1 MSSMIEREQVDKDLL
16 RTAVAA
22 ALAGGSVL
30 KEWFRKVTATSK
42 SCAADIVTE
51 ADVASQR
58 VIHELISERYPDHN
72 FLGEEGLVRTD
83 GPAPYRWIIDPLD
96 GTSNYFHGYP
106 YFAVSIGVELHGE
119 LVVGV
124 IYDPTREEIFT
135 GQKGCGA
142 FLNDRQLH
150 VSENDLLA
158 KSLLV
163 ASFPPGVKSD
173 APPIRQ
179 FLRILPHAQT
189 IQRTGSAA
197 LNLAYLAAGRLDG
210 FWSYSLKAW
219 DMAAGV
225 LLVREAGG
233 GVTQMSGSPLA
244 LEIPDLLATNGRIH
258 TELRD
263 LLSAPI
269 Q

>member
-1 MSSMIEREQVDKDLL
+1 MNREQLVDVDLQ

-22 ALAGGSVL
+22 ALAGGAVL
-30 KEWFRKVTATSK
+30 KEWFHKVTATSK
-42 SCAADIVTE
+42 TCTADIVTE

-58 VIHELISERYPDHN
+58 VIHELILQKYPEHN

-83 GPAPYRWIIDPLD
+83 GAEPYRWIIDPLD

-106 YFAVSIGVELHGE
+106 YFAVSIGVEYRGE

-124 IYDPTREEIFT
+124 IYDPTREELFT
-135 GQKGCGA
+135 AQQGQGA
-142 FLNDRQLH
+142 FLNDRRLQ
-150 VSENDLLA
+150 VSQNDRLA

-163 ASFPPGVKSD
+163 ASFPPGVKAD

-197 LNLAYLAAGRLDG
+197 LNLAYLATGRLDG
-210 FWSYSLKAW
+210 FWSHSLKAW
-219 DMAAGV
+219 DIAAGV
-225 LLVREAGG
+225 LIVREAGG
-233 GVTQMSGSPLA
+233 MVTRMSGDPLA
-244 LEIPDLLATNGRIH
+244 LEIPDLLATNGAIH
-258 TELRD
+258 AELRD

>member
-1 MSSMIEREQVDKDLL
+1 MDCGQQVDADLQ
-16 RTAVAA
+16 RTAVGA
-22 ALAGGSVL
+22 ALAGGAVL
-30 KEWFRKVTATSK
+30 KEWFHKVTATSK

-58 VIHELISERYPDHN
+58 VIHDLISSRYPDHN
-72 FLGEEGLVRTD
+72 FLGEEGLLRTD
-83 GPAPYRWIIDPLD
+83 GSAPYRWIIDPLD

-106 YFAVSIGVELHGE
+106 YFAVSIGVEYQGE
-119 LVVGV
+119 LVAGV

-135 GQKGCGA
+135 AQKGQGV

-150 VSENDLLA
+150 VSENDRLSKA
-158 KSLLV
+158 LLV
-163 ASFPPGVKSD
+163 VSFPPGVKSD

-210 FWSYSLKAW
+210 FWSHSLKPW
-219 DMAAGV
+219 DIAAGV
-225 LLVREAGG
+225 LMVREAGG
-233 GVTQMSGSPLA
+233 IVTQMSGTPLA
-244 LEIPDLLATNGRIH
+244 LEIPDLLATNGAIH
-258 TELRD
+258 AELRD
-263 LLSAPI
+263 LLRAPI